1 MPRHRAGAAALLV
14 SALVL
19 TACGD
24 TPSDPDATTDRV
36 EALQEELDRARS
48 RISDLE
54 AAATD
59 PGDGAGGAQAD
70 SGGENGTD
78 PDEAHP
84 GDGPVEGADVLA
96 NVADPRTPEGL
107 TDQVRVHMRA
117 ARDLGLPEE
126 WEPNATAW
134 VPYEVPDEVDGTYET
149 PGDVVAALAR
159 AADARL
165 LGRDQWETTIRVL
178 LDEGDP
184 DLAYGAVLSWGYLD
198 DAVSGRDV
206 RITLTRT
213 EEDQWE
219 PGRAEQRFHCRRALA
234 DDETRCV

>member
-1 MPRHRAGAAALLV
+1 MPRSRAGASALLAC
-14 SALVL
+14 ALVL

-24 TPSDPDATTDRV
+24 AGSDPDATADRV
-36 EALQEELDRARS
+36 EELQDELEQARS

-54 AAATD
+54 AETSSLED
-59 PGDGAGGAQAD
+59 QRDDAQAD
-70 SGGENGTD
+70 GSGDDGTE
-78 PDEAHP
+78 PDGATSD
-84 GDGPVEGADVLA
+84 DGADESSDVLA

-107 TDQVRVHMRA
+107 TDQVRVHVRD
-117 ARDLGLPEE
+117 ARDLGLPED

-134 VPYEVPDEVDGTYET
+134 VPYEVPEEVGGTYET

-159 AADARL
+159 AADAHL

-178 LDEGDP
+178 MDEDDP

-213 EEDQWE
+213 EDDGWE
-219 PGRAEQRFHCRRALA
+219 PGGAEQRFHCLRALD
-234 DDETRCV
+234 DDETQCV